1 MSRPRGAAKNGASM
15 TFAEISRKTGIPR
28 STAYDIYRRVEERF
42 VIAYLIRTGWAKKLA
57 AA

>member
-1 MSRPRGAAKNGASM
+1 M

-42 VIAYLIRTGWAKKLA
+42 VIAYLIRIGRAKKLA